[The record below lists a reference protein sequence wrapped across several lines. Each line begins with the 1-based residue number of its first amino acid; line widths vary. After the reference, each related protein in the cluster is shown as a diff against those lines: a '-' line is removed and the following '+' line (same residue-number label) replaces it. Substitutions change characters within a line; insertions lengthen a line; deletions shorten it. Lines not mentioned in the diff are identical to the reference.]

1 MVAQKPCRAKSCVSG
16 GVRART
22 PKAAPCYL
30 AHTLS
35 RRLLEA
41 RVCFTLKHKFVLPS
55 PQEQCSHMF
64 AKTPPHPNL
73 RRVDH
78 RLWPRSPFSKIEPR
92 PRSSQPCLPSTCS
105 QHPTPAQICEGS
117 TTAYG
122 PGRLSPKLSPAPAKS
137 SLPSVV
143 YIILVAHLLQS
154 CHHRRHHEH
163 ALHIHLF
170 SYTHALTRSQSSL
183 RLTS

>member
-1 MVAQKPCRAKSCVSG
+1 MFYAETHICPPFASRA
-16 GVRART
+16 
-22 PKAAPCYL
+22 
-30 AHTLS
+30 
-35 RRLLEA
+35 
-41 RVCFTLKHKFVLPS
+41 
-55 PQEQCSHMF
+55 MF
-64 AKTPPHPNL
+64 AHVRQDPHPHPNL

-154 CHHRRHHEH
+154 RHHRRHHDH
-163 ALHIHLF
+163 VVDIHLF
-170 SYTHALTRSQSSL
+170 SNTHTLPEVNRLCGSL
-183 RLTS
+183 RERIAPC